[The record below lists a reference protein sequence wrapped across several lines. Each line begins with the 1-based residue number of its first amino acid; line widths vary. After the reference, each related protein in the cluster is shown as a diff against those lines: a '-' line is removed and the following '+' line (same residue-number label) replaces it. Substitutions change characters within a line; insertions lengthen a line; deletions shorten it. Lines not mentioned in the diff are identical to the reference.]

1 MNLKSAVEHRT
12 AAHASTLPGA
22 NASTV
27 LSTNGCSA
35 FQRPIFSVKALIAA
49 GLGVWLTGCM
59 VGPDY
64 RLPEVKTPGKYAG
77 ARDHHNRP
85 PPDAWW
91 TVFKDPVLDRLI
103 REAAAFN
110 LDVKQTAQRIL
121 AARAER
127 QRVIATGLPSL
138 SGKANASQRRNDFIT
153 GSGGMNNPTAGG
165 YFGNSLIDIIQAG
178 FDVQWEID
186 PAGGLFRRIESA
198 QANLE
203 AARDYRR
210 ALWVSLLAEV
220 ARLYID
226 MRANQRQIAITR
238 ANLATQ
244 EDTLGLTRARTQ
256 AGLDSEQEVAQQQA
270 QAETTRS
277 QLPAY
282 EIAARQDVHTLAVLM
297 GKSPDTLLY
306 LLDAG
311 DRLPA
316 APTTVVADLPSELL
330 RRRPDILQA
339 ERELAAATAD
349 VGAAT
354 AELYPKVNLTAF
366 IGMQNTKL
374 TDFTP
379 VGKSWAI
386 AGGITTPIFN
396 WGRIQANIDKSNAQ
410 QEQAFLNYQQT
421 ILTAFREVE
430 DALVAYQREQTRRAA
445 LEQAVASNEL
455 AVKLAEERYLRG
467 LTAFLNVL
475 ETQRALYL
483 AQSSLI
489 ASNAR
494 IATSLVALYKALGGG
509 WQAIEPEPPQAR

>member
-1 MNLKSAVEHRT
+1 MRAV
-12 AAHASTLPGA
+12 
-22 NASTV
+22 TV
-27 LSTNGCSA
+27 ACL
-35 FQRPIFSVKALIAA
+35 
-49 GLGVWLTGCM
+49 GLWLTGCM

-64 RLPEVKTPGKYAG
+64 RLPEIRTPDKYAG
-77 ARDHHNRP
+77 ARDHHNLP

-91 TVFKDPVLDRLI
+91 NVFQDPVLDRLI

-121 AARAER
+121 VARAER
-127 QRVIATGLPSL
+127 QRTIATGLPNL
-138 SGKANASQRRNDFIT
+138 EGRVNASQRRNDFIT
-153 GSGGMNNPTAGG
+153 GSGGMTNPAAGG
-165 YFGNSLIDIIQAG
+165 YFGNTLIDIIQAG

-198 QANLE
+198 QATVE
-203 AARDYRR
+203 AEQNYRR
-210 ALWVSLLAEV
+210 AVLVSLLAEV

-226 MRANQRQIAITR
+226 LRANQRQIAITR

-244 EDTLGLTRARTQ
+244 EDTLGLTRARAE

-277 QLPAY
+277 QFPAY
-282 EIAARQDVHTLAVLM
+282 EIAARQDAHALAVLM
-297 GKSPDTLLY
+297 GKSPDTMLY
-306 LLDAG
+306 LLETG
-311 DRLPA
+311 DGLPS
-316 APTTVVADLPSELL
+316 APTSVIADLPSELL

-339 ERELAAATAD
+339 ERQLAAATAE

-354 AELYPKVNLTAF
+354 AELYPKLNLTAF
-366 IGMQNTKL
+366 LGTQNTQL

-386 AGGITTPIFN
+386 AGGLSTPIFN
-396 WGRIQANIDKSNAQ
+396 WGRIQANIDKTNAQ
-410 QEQAFLNYQQT
+410 QQQALLNYQQT

-430 DALVAYQREQTRRAA
+430 DALVAYRREQDRRAA
-445 LEQAVASNEL
+445 LEKSVAANAL
-455 AVKLAEERYLRG
+455 AVRLAEERYLRG

-483 AQSSLI
+483 AQSSLV

-509 WQAIEPEPPQAR
+509 WRAYEPQTAGTHG